1 MKRPRI
7 LSAAF
12 VRTVNQPGRYGDGRG
27 GYGLSLLVKPR
38 SNGRLSKTWS
48 QRVRLHG
55 RVTNIGL
62 GAYPIVSLAEA
73 REKALANRR
82 TIERGVD
89 PRGSRVPTF
98 SQAAEKVIAIH
109 AAGWKRGGKSERQ
122 WRSSLAAYVYPRLG
136 DTPVDRVTAADVM
149 ACLVPIW
156 HTRPE
161 TARRIRQ
168 RIGAVMRWG
177 IAQGYRA
184 DNPAGDAITAALP
197 SNTGRRRHH
206 RALPHADVAAS
217 IATVRASAAYPT
229 AVLAFE
235 FLVLTACRSG
245 EVRGA
250 LWDEID
256 LDAATWMIPASR
268 MKSARPHRVPL
279 PPRALQVLAEA
290 QKLRDRSGLVF
301 PSPTGREI
309 SDATLSRLLR
319 ENGIPAV
326 PHGYR
331 SNFRDW
337 AAELTNTPKEICELA
352 LAPIFMQAVCA
363 ADGRSLVGIL
373 TWANGTLWPRQALG
387 GAKTQKVNSVRAAK
401 VALDLGFSRSV

>member
-62 GAYPIVSLAEA
+62 GAYPIISLAEA
-73 REKALANRR
+73 RKKALANRR
-82 TIERGVD
+82 TIEKGLD
-89 PRGSRVPTF
+89 PRGSRIPTF

-109 AAGWKRGGKSERQ
+109 AAGWKPGGKSERQ
-122 WRSSLAAYVYPRLG
+122 WRSSLSTYVYPRLG
-136 DTPVDRVTAADVM
+136 DTPVDRVTTADVM

-156 HTRPE
+156 HIRPE
-161 TARRIRQ
+161 TARRLRQ
-168 RIGAVMRWG
+168 RIGAVMRWA

-206 RALPHADVAAS
+206 RALPYADVAAS

-229 AVLAFE
+229 TVLAFE

-250 LWDEID
+250 RWDEMD
-256 LDAATWMIPASR
+256 LASATWTIPASR
-268 MKSARPHRVPL
+268 MKSARAHRVPL
-279 PPRALQVLAEA
+279 PERALQLLEEA
-290 QKLRDRSGLVF
+290 QGFRDRSGLVF
-301 PSPTGREI
+301 PSGTGRQI
-309 SDATLSRLLR
+309 SDATLSKLLR
-319 ENGIPAV
+319 ENGVPAV

-331 SNFRDW
+331 SSFRDW
-337 AAELTNTPKEICELA
+337 AAEHTDTPREICELA
-352 LAPIFMQAVCA
+352 LAH
-363 ADGRSLVGIL
+363 
-373 TWANGTLWPRQALG
+373 
-387 GAKTQKVNSVRAAK
+387 VNSDRVEAAYRRSDLFDRRRELMERWAEYLRPAPTAGLGE
-401 VALDLGFSRSV
+401 ALELPKRRPAGS

>member
-12 VRTVNQPGRYGDGRG
+12 VRTINQPGRYGDGRG

-62 GAYPIVSLAEA
+62 GAYPIISLAEA
-73 REKALANRR
+73 RTKALANRR
-82 TIERGVD
+82 TIEKGLD
-89 PRGSRVPTF
+89 PRGSRIPTF

-109 AAGWKRGGKSERQ
+109 AAGWKPGGKSEGQ
-122 WRSSLAAYVYPRLG
+122 WRSSLATYVYPRLG
-136 DTPVDRVTAADVM
+136 RTPVDRVTTADVM

-168 RIGAVMRWG
+168 RVGAVMRWA

-197 SNTGRRRHH
+197 TNTGRRRHH
-206 RALPHADVAAS
+206 PALPHTDVAAS
-217 IATVRASAAYPT
+217 IATIRASAAYPT
-229 AVLAFE
+229 TVLAFE
-235 FLVLTACRSG
+235 FLILTACRSG

-256 LDAATWMIPASR
+256 LASATWTIPASR
-268 MKSARPHRVPL
+268 MKSARAHRVPL
-279 PPRALQVLAEA
+279 PEQALQLLAEA
-290 QKLRDRSGLVF
+290 SRYRDRSGLVF
-301 PSPTGREI
+301 PSPTGREL
-309 SDATLSRLLR
+309 SDATLSKLLR
-319 ENGIPAV
+319 ENSIPAV

-331 SNFRDW
+331 SSFRDW
-337 AAELTNTPKEICELA
+337 AAELTDTPKEICELA
-352 LAPIFMQAVCA
+352 LAHVNNDRVEAAYQRSDLFDRRRQLMQH
-363 ADGRSLVGIL
+363 
-373 TWANGTLWPRQALG
+373 WAQYLHNQTPVLAPP
-387 GAKTQKVNSVRAAK
+387 N
-401 VALDLGFSRSV
+401 

>member
-62 GAYPIVSLAEA
+62 GAYPIVSLSEA
-73 REKALANRR
+73 RKKALANRR
-82 TIERGVD
+82 TIERGLD

-98 SQAAEKVIAIH
+98 SQAADKVIAVH
-109 AAGWKRGGKSERQ
+109 AAGWKPGGKSERQ
-122 WRSSLAAYVYPRLG
+122 WRSSLATYVYPRLG
-136 DTPVDRVTAADVM
+136 RIPVDRVTTADVM

-168 RIGAVMRWG
+168 RIGAVMRWA

-197 SNTGRRRHH
+197 ANTGRRRHH

-217 IATVRASAAYPT
+217 VATVRASAAYPT
-229 AVLAFE
+229 TVLAFE

-256 LDAATWMIPASR
+256 LDTATWTIPAAR

-279 PPRALQVLAEA
+279 PPRALHLLAAAE
-290 QKLRDRSGLVF
+290 KYRDRSGLVF
-301 PSPTGREI
+301 PSATGREL
-309 SDATLSRLLR
+309 SDATLSKLLR

-331 SNFRDW
+331 SSFRDW
-337 AAELTNTPKEICELA
+337 AAELTNTPREICELA
-352 LAPIFMQAVCA
+352 LAHVNNDRVEAAYRRSDLFDHRRQLMQH
-363 ADGRSLVGIL
+363 
-373 TWANGTLWPRQALG
+373 WANYLHYQTPTPTSAP
-387 GAKTQKVNSVRAAK
+387 N
-401 VALDLGFSRSV
+401 

>member
-12 VRTVNQPGRYGDGRG
+12 VRTIREPGRYGDGRG

-73 REKALANRR
+73 RTKALANRR
-82 TIERGVD
+82 TIEKGLD
-89 PRGSRVPTF
+89 PRGSRVPSF

-109 AAGWKRGGKSERQ
+109 AAGWKPGGKSEGQ
-122 WRSSLAAYVYPRLG
+122 WRSSLATYVYPRLG
-136 DTPVDRVTAADVM
+136 RIPVDRVTTADVM

-168 RIGAVMRWG
+168 RVGAVMRWA

-197 SNTGRRRHH
+197 TNTGRRRHH
-206 RALPHADVAAS
+206 PALPHTDVAAS
-217 IATVRASAAYPT
+217 IATIRASAAYPT
-229 AVLAFE
+229 TVLAFE

-250 LWDEID
+250 LWEEID
-256 LDAATWMIPASR
+256 LDAATWTIPAAR
-268 MKSARPHRVPL
+268 MKSARAHRVPL
-279 PPRALQVLAEA
+279 PEQALQLLDEA
-290 QKLRDRSGLVF
+290 SRYRDRSGLVF
-301 PSPTGREI
+301 PSPTGREL
-309 SDATLSRLLR
+309 SDATLSKLLR
-319 ENGIPAV
+319 ENSIPAV

-331 SNFRDW
+331 SSFRDW

-352 LAPIFMQAVCA
+352 LAHVNNDRVEAAYQRSDLFERRRQLMQH
-363 ADGRSLVGIL
+363 
-373 TWANGTLWPRQALG
+373 WAQYLHRQAPS
-387 GAKTQKVNSVRAAK
+387 SVRRPNC
-401 VALDLGFSRSV
+401 VDER

>member
-38 SNGRLSKTWS
+38 TNGRLSKTWS

-62 GAYPIVSLAEA
+62 GAYPIVSLSEA
-73 REKALANRR
+73 RKKALANRR
-82 TIERGVD
+82 TIEKGLD

-98 SQAAEKVIAIH
+98 SQAAEKVIAMH
-109 AAGWKRGGKSERQ
+109 AAGWKPGGKSERQ
-122 WRSSLAAYVYPRLG
+122 WRSSLGTYVYPRLG
-136 DTPVDRVTAADVM
+136 DTPVDRVATADVM

-168 RIGAVMRWG
+168 RIGAVMRWA

-197 SNTGRRRHH
+197 ANTGRRRHH
-206 RALPHADVAAS
+206 RALPHTDVGAS
-217 IATVRASAAYPT
+217 ITIIRASAAYPT
-229 AVLAFE
+229 TVLAFE

-256 LDAATWMIPASR
+256 LASATWTIPASR
-268 MKSARPHRVPL
+268 MKSARSHRVPL
-279 PPRALQVLAEA
+279 PERALQLLTEA
-290 QKLRDRSGLVF
+290 QQYRDRSGLVF

-309 SDATLSRLLR
+309 SDATLSKLLR

-331 SNFRDW
+331 SSFRDW
-337 AAELTNTPKEICELA
+337 AAELTDTPKEICELA
-352 LAPIFMQAVCA
+352 LAHVNNDRVEAAYRRSDLFDRRRELMQHW
-363 ADGRSLVGIL
+363 ADYLH
-373 TWANGTLWPRQALG
+373 
-387 GAKTQKVNSVRAAK
+387 TQTPTP
-401 VALDLGFSRSV
+401 LPT

>member
-62 GAYPIVSLAEA
+62 GAYPIVSLSEA
-73 REKALANRR
+73 RKKALANRR
-82 TIERGVD
+82 TIEKGLD

-98 SQAAEKVIAIH
+98 SQAADKVIAIH
-109 AAGWKRGGKSERQ
+109 AAGWKPGGKSERQ
-122 WRSSLAAYVYPRLG
+122 WRASLATYVYPRLG
-136 DTPVDRVTAADVM
+136 DMAVDGVTTADVM

-168 RIGAVMRWG
+168 RIGAVMKWA

-184 DNPAGDAITAALP
+184 DNPAGDAIAAALP
-197 SNTGRRRHH
+197 TNTARRRHH
-206 RALPHADVAAS
+206 PALPHADVGAS
-217 IATVRASAAYPT
+217 ITTIQASAAYPT
-229 AVLAFE
+229 TVLAFE

-250 LWDEID
+250 LWEEID
-256 LDAATWMIPASR
+256 LDAATWTIPAAR

-279 PPRALQVLAEA
+279 PQRALELLAEA
-290 QKLRDRSGLVF
+290 DKYRDRSGLVF

-309 SDATLSRLLR
+309 SDATLSKLLR
-319 ENGIPAV
+319 ENDIPAV

-331 SNFRDW
+331 SSFRDW
-337 AAELTNTPKEICELA
+337 AAELTDTPREICELA
-352 LAPIFMQAVCA
+352 LAHVNNDRVEAAYRRSDLFDHRRQLMQN
-363 ADGRSLVGIL
+363 
-373 TWANGTLWPRQALG
+373 WAQYLHNQTPTPAPSDRKISSSIW
-387 GAKTQKVNSVRAAK
+387 SE
-401 VALDLGFSRSV
+401 

>member
-12 VRTVNQPGRYGDGRG
+12 VRTVSQPGRYGDGRG

-62 GAYPIVSLAEA
+62 GAYPIISLSEA
-73 REKALANRR
+73 RKKALANRR
-82 TIERGVD
+82 TIERGLD

-98 SQAAEKVIAIH
+98 SQAADKVIAVH
-109 AAGWKRGGKSERQ
+109 AAGWKPGGKSERQ
-122 WRSSLAAYVYPRLG
+122 WRSSLATYVYPRLG
-136 DTPVDRVTAADVM
+136 RIPVDRVTTADVM

-168 RIGAVMRWG
+168 RIGAVMRWA

-197 SNTGRRRHH
+197 ANTGRRRHH

-217 IATVRASAAYPT
+217 VATVRASAAYPT
-229 AVLAFE
+229 TVLAFE

-256 LDAATWMIPASR
+256 LDTATWTIPAAR

-279 PPRALQVLAEA
+279 PPRALHLLAAAE
-290 QKLRDRSGLVF
+290 KYRDRSGLVF
-301 PSPTGREI
+301 PSATGREL
-309 SDATLSRLLR
+309 SDATLSKLLR

-331 SNFRDW
+331 SSFRDW
-337 AAELTNTPKEICELA
+337 AAELTNTPREICELA
-352 LAPIFMQAVCA
+352 LAHVNNDRVEAAYRRSDLFDHRRQLMQH
-363 ADGRSLVGIL
+363 
-373 TWANGTLWPRQALG
+373 WANYLHYQTPTPTSAP
-387 GAKTQKVNSVRAAK
+387 N
-401 VALDLGFSRSV
+401 

>member
-62 GAYPIVSLAEA
+62 GAYPIVSLSEA
-73 REKALANRR
+73 RKKALANRR
-82 TIERGVD
+82 TIEKGLD

-109 AAGWKRGGKSERQ
+109 AAGWKPGGKSERQ
-122 WRSSLAAYVYPRLG
+122 WRSSLSTYVYPRLG
-136 DTPVDRVTAADVM
+136 DTPVDRVSTADVM
-149 ACLVPIW
+149 ACLIPIW

-168 RIGAVMRWG
+168 RIGAVMRWA

-206 RALPHADVAAS
+206 PALPHADVGAS
-217 IATVRASAAYPT
+217 ITTIRASAAYPT
-229 AVLAFE
+229 TILAFE

-256 LDAATWMIPASR
+256 PASATWTIPASR

-279 PPRALQVLAEA
+279 PERALQLLAEA
-290 QKLRDRSGLVF
+290 GRHRDRSRLVF

-309 SDATLSRLLR
+309 SDATLSKLLR

-331 SNFRDW
+331 SSFRDW
-337 AAELTNTPKEICELA
+337 AAELTDTPREICELA
-352 LAPIFMQAVCA
+352 LAHVNNDRVEAAYRRSDLFDRRRELMERWARYLRSAPISA
-363 ADGRSLVGIL
+363 
-373 TWANGTLWPRQALG
+373 
-387 GAKTQKVNSVRAAK
+387 
-401 VALDLGFSRSV
+401 

>member
-62 GAYPIVSLAEA
+62 GAYPIISLAEA
-73 REKALANRR
+73 RKKALENRR
-82 TIERGVD
+82 TIEKGLD
-89 PRGSRVPTF
+89 PRGSRIPTF

-109 AAGWKRGGKSERQ
+109 AAGWKPGGKSERQ
-122 WRSSLAAYVYPRLG
+122 WRSSLSTYVYPLLG
-136 DTPVDRVTAADVM
+136 DTAVDRVTTADVM

-168 RIGAVMRWG
+168 RIGAVMRWA

-184 DNPAGDAITAALP
+184 DNPAGDAIAAALP

-217 IATVRASAAYPT
+217 ITAVRASAAYPT
-229 AVLAFE
+229 TVLAFE

-250 LWDEID
+250 LWEEID
-256 LDAATWMIPASR
+256 LDASTWTIPASR
-268 MKSARPHRVPL
+268 MKSARAHRVPL
-279 PPRALQVLAEA
+279 PERALQLLEEA
-290 QKLRDRSGLVF
+290 QRFRDRSGLVF
-301 PSPTGREI
+301 PSSTGREI
-309 SDATLSRLLR
+309 SDATLSKLLR

-331 SNFRDW
+331 SSFRDW
-337 AAELTNTPKEICELA
+337 AAELTDTPREICELA
-352 LAPIFMQAVCA
+352 LAH
-363 ADGRSLVGIL
+363 
-373 TWANGTLWPRQALG
+373 
-387 GAKTQKVNSVRAAK
+387 VNSDRVEAAYRRS
-401 VALDLGFSRSV
+401 DLFDHRRQLMEHWAQYLRNQTTAAPPN

>member
-62 GAYPIVSLAEA
+62 GAYPIISLSEA
-73 REKALANRR
+73 RKKALANRR
-82 TIERGVD
+82 TIERGLD

-98 SQAAEKVIAIH
+98 SQAAEKVIAVH
-109 AAGWKRGGKSERQ
+109 AAGWKPGGKSERQ
-122 WRSSLAAYVYPRLG
+122 WRSSLATYVYPRLG
-136 DTPVDRVTAADVM
+136 NTAVDRVTTADVM

-168 RIGAVMRWG
+168 RIGAVMRWA

-197 SNTGRRRHH
+197 TNTGRRRHH
-206 RALPHADVAAS
+206 PALPHADVAAS
-217 IATVRASAAYPT
+217 IATIRASAAYPT
-229 AVLAFE
+229 TILAFE

-256 LDAATWMIPASR
+256 LDAATWTIPAAR

-279 PPRALQVLAEA
+279 PERALQLLAEA
-290 QKLRDRSGLVF
+290 SPYRDRSGLVF
-301 PSPTGREI
+301 PSPSGREL
-309 SDATLSRLLR
+309 SDATLSKLLR

-331 SNFRDW
+331 SSFRDW
-337 AAELTNTPKEICELA
+337 AAELTNTPREICELA
-352 LAPIFMQAVCA
+352 LAHVNKDRVEAAYRRSDLFDHRRQLMQHW
-363 ADGRSLVGIL
+363 ADYLHNQTS
-373 TWANGTLWPRQALG
+373 TPN
-387 GAKTQKVNSVRAAK
+387 
-401 VALDLGFSRSV
+401 

>member
-62 GAYPIVSLAEA
+62 GAYPIVSLGEA
-73 REKALANRR
+73 RKKALANRR
-82 TIERGVD
+82 TIERGLD

-98 SQAAEKVIAIH
+98 SQAAEKVIAMH
-109 AAGWKRGGKSERQ
+109 AAGWKPGGKSEGQ
-122 WRSSLAAYVYPRLG
+122 WRSSLGTYVYPRLG
-136 DTPVDRVTAADVM
+136 DMAVDRVTSADVM

-161 TARRIRQ
+161 TVRRIRQ
-168 RIGAVMRWG
+168 RIGAVMRWA

-184 DNPAGDAITAALP
+184 DNPAGDAIAAALP

-206 RALPHADVAAS
+206 RALPHADVGAS
-217 IATVRASAAYPT
+217 IATVRGSAAYPT
-229 AVLAFE
+229 TVLAFE

-250 LWDEID
+250 LWDEVD
-256 LDAATWMIPASR
+256 LASATWTIPASR
-268 MKSARPHRVPL
+268 MKSARAHRVPL
-279 PPRALQVLAEA
+279 PERALQLLEEA
-290 QKLRDRSGLVF
+290 QGFRDRSGLVF
-301 PSPTGREI
+301 PSATGREI
-309 SDATLSRLLR
+309 SDATLSKLLR
-319 ENGIPAV
+319 ENSIPAV

-331 SNFRDW
+331 SSFRDW
-337 AAELTNTPKEICELA
+337 AAELTDTPREICELA
-352 LAPIFMQAVCA
+352 LAH
-363 ADGRSLVGIL
+363 
-373 TWANGTLWPRQALG
+373 
-387 GAKTQKVNSVRAAK
+387 VNSDRVEAAYRRS
-401 VALDLGFSRSV
+401 DLFDRRRELMQQWAHYLHTQTPTPPST

>member
-7 LSAAF
+7 LSATF

-27 GYGLSLLVKPR
+27 GYGLSLLVKPT

-73 REKALANRR
+73 RKKALTNRR
-82 TIERGVD
+82 AIEQGLD

-98 SQAAEKVIAIH
+98 SQATEKAIAIH
-109 AAGWKRGGKSERQ
+109 AAGWKPGGKSKKQ
-122 WRSSLAAYVYPRLG
+122 WRTSLSTYAYPRLG
-136 DTPVDRVTAADVM
+136 RTPVDRITTADVM
-149 ACLVPIW
+149 ACLIPIW

-161 TARRIRQ
+161 TARRVRQ
-168 RIGAVMRWG
+168 RIGAVMRWA

-197 SNTGRRRHH
+197 SNNARRRHH
-206 RALPHADVAAS
+206 PALPHADVAAS
-217 IATVRASAAYPT
+217 IATIRTSAAYPT
-229 AVLAFE
+229 TVLAFE

-250 LWDEID
+250 RWDEID
-256 LDAATWMIPASR
+256 QAAATWTIPSSR
-268 MKSARPHRVPL
+268 MKSAREHRIPL
-279 PPRALQVLAEA
+279 PSRAVEVLAEA
-290 QKLRDRSGLVF
+290 RRYRDRSGLVF
-301 PSPTGREI
+301 PSATARQL
-309 SDATLSRLLR
+309 SDSTLSKLLR

-331 SNFRDW
+331 SSFRDW
-337 AAELTNTPKEICELA
+337 AAELTDTPREICELA
-352 LAPIFMQAVCA
+352 LAH
-363 ADGRSLVGIL
+363 
-373 TWANGTLWPRQALG
+373 
-387 GAKTQKVNSVRAAK
+387 VNSDRVEAAYRRTDLFDRRRQLMQHWAEYIHSQPPAAK
-401 VALDLGFSRSV
+401 R

>member
-62 GAYPIVSLAEA
+62 GAYPIVSLSEA
-73 REKALANRR
+73 RKKALANRR
-82 TIERGVD
+82 TIEKGLD
-89 PRGSRVPTF
+89 PRGSRIPTF
-98 SQAAEKVIAIH
+98 SQAAEKVIAMH
-109 AAGWKRGGKSERQ
+109 AAGWKPGGKSEGQ
-122 WRSSLAAYVYPRLG
+122 WRSSLSTYVYPRLG
-136 DTPVDRVTAADVM
+136 DVAVDRVSTADVM

-168 RIGAVMRWG
+168 RIGAVMRWA

-217 IATVRASAAYPT
+217 ITTIRASAAYPT
-229 AVLAFE
+229 TVLAFE

-250 LWDEID
+250 LWDEIN
-256 LDAATWMIPASR
+256 LDAATWTIPDSR

-279 PPRALQVLAEA
+279 PEEALDLLAEA
-290 QKLRDRSGLVF
+290 ERFRDRSGLVF
-301 PSPTGREI
+301 PSPTGREL
-309 SDATLSRLLR
+309 SDTTLSKLLR

-331 SNFRDW
+331 SSFRDW
-337 AAELTNTPKEICELA
+337 AAELTDTPREICELA
-352 LAPIFMQAVCA
+352 LAHVNSDRVEAAYRRSDLFDHRRQLMQ
-363 ADGRSLVGIL
+363 R
-373 TWANGTLWPRQALG
+373 WANYLH
-387 GAKTQKVNSVRAAK
+387 TQTPTATPPPT
-401 VALDLGFSRSV
+401 